1 MNLLVYINPDIMG
14 RPISICKQFWFKP
27 IWRKLKRDDYELIA
41 TVMKQEDQITV
52 YLCNVN
58 ISIINPLKRLLF
70 IRSKLW
76 LTCWYSLKHRLVTVN
91 RHHLTNRLQIKC
103 SLGHPLSPLPP
114 PQPLIF
120 LRGGVGV
127 WEMHPKVVCFFIT
140 YRK

>member
-41 TVMKQEDQITV
+41 TVMKQEDQI
-52 YLCNVN
+52 LFI

-76 LTCWYSLKHRLVTVN
+76 LTCWYSLKQRLVTVN

-103 SLGHPLSPLPP
+103 SLGHPLSPPP
-114 PQPLIF
+114 PPPTVDF
-120 LRGGVGV
+120 FKGGGVGV